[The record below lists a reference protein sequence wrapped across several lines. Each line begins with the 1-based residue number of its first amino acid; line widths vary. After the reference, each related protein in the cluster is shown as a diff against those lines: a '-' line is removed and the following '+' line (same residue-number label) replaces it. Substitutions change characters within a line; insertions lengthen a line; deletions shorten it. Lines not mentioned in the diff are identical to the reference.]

1 MKNRKYLVEQKTSN
15 ELKLWPTTSRERYLA
30 KPTLPE
36 HLAKRNR
43 RAKIAAPENLPVE
56 LLKSRGIIAAGI
68 TEHNGNY
75 YQARAYENFHFV
87 MFTSK
92 GNARL
97 KLSKNATQ
105 LRRGAVLIA
114 PAGTEYELSVDSKW
128 NGFWFHMADVMNWS
142 LLLGKDAFVK
152 KSEHLAELE
161 NAVNMFANEVY
172 SEERSMQLLEICA
185 DLITFYL
192 KREFQPTLSGAGKAA
207 KLETFMSEIKNG
219 LDENWNRKAAAKK
232 LEMSE
237 RELDALFM
245 QNFSMTFARTLTYIR
260 MKAARSM
267 LEDGNMPVKKI
278 AAALGYSNGYSFSKA
293 FKAHHGVSPKF
304 TRKRNGI

>member
-1 MKNRKYLVEQKTSN
+1 MKDRKYLVEQKTSN
-15 ELKLWPTTSRERYLA
+15 ELKLWPTTSKERYLA

-36 HLAKRNR
+36 HLAKRSR

-56 LLKSRGIIAAGI
+56 LLKSRGIMAAGI
-68 TEHNGNY
+68 TEHDGGY
-75 YQARAYENFHFV
+75 YQARANENFHFV

-92 GNARL
+92 GNAKL
-97 KLSKNATQ
+97 KLQRKASQ
-105 LRRGAVLIA
+105 LRRGSVLVA
-114 PAGTEYELSVDSKW
+114 PAGTEYELSAESKW
-128 NGFWFHMADVMNWS
+128 NGFWFHMEEAMNWN
-142 LLLGKDAFVK
+142 LLVGKDAFVK
-152 KSEHLAELE
+152 KSEYLAELE

-207 KLETFMSEIKNG
+207 KLETFMSEIKSRLYG
-219 LDENWNRKAAAKK
+219 DWTRKAAA
-232 LEMSE
+232 ERMEVSE
-237 RELDALFM
+237 RELDAIFLR
-245 QNFSMTFARTLTYIR
+245 NFSMTFAQTLTSIR
-260 MKAARSM
+260 MKRARSM
-267 LEDGNMPVKKI
+267 LEDGDMPIKKI

>member
-36 HLAKRNR
+36 HLAKRSR

-68 TEHNGNY
+68 TEHDGGY
-75 YQARAYENFHFV
+75 YQARANENFHFV

-92 GNARL
+92 GNAKL
-97 KLSKNATQ
+97 KLQRKASQ
-105 LRRGAVLIA
+105 LRRGSVLVA
-114 PAGTEYELSVDSKW
+114 PAGTEYELSAESKW
-128 NGFWFHMADVMNWS
+128 SGFWFHMEDAMNWN
-142 LLLGKDAFVK
+142 LLVGKNAFVK

-192 KREFQPTLSGAGKAA
+192 KREFQPTLSGAGKEA

-278 AAALGYSNGYSFSKA
+278 AEALGYSNGYSFSKA
-293 FKAHHGVSPKF
+293 FKAYHGVAPKF
-304 TRKRNGI
+304 AKKPDKV

>member
-75 YQARAYENFHFV
+75 YQARANENFHFV

-152 KSEHLAELE
+152 KSKYLAELE

-185 DLITFYL
+185 DLIVFYL
-192 KREFQPTLSGAGKAA
+192 KRDFQAAFSGADKAA